1 MFAVNSGLAGV
12 LARQVE
18 RKERACPA
26 INCAEVVKKNAVG
39 QVKRVAGITT
49 GSRPIAGQ
57 ATLLHIQHLSTYQ

>member
-1 MFAVNSGLAGV
+1 MFAENSGLDGV

-18 RKERACPA
+18 RKERGVSGDRLRRSR
-26 INCAEVVKKNAVG
+26 EKNEVG
-39 QVKRVAGITT
+39 QVKRLAGITT